1 MKLILGLTSLDKV
14 AFLLLLGFVA
24 ARPLTSKALDNA
36 CLLMVSK

>member
-1 MKLILGLTSLDKV
+1 MKLILGLTSLDKA
-14 AFLLLLGFVA
+14 AFLLLGFVA